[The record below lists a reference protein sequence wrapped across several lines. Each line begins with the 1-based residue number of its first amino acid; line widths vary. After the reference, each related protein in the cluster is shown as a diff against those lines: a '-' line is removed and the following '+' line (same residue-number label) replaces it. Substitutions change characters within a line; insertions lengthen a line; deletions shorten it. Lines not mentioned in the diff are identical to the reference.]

1 MKKNI
6 IYLCC
11 SALIMLTIS
20 ACKKNDQG
28 SGTKAVFSYV
38 ADGFNVNFTNF
49 SRNASSYKWNFG
61 DNSSD
66 DTSNKKNPQH
76 IFRAKGDYLV
86 TLTATQGSTTSTFT
100 DTVSIIGPNI
110 KIDGDFTDWQYV
122 DYSYTNTDL
131 TNGGTLLAVKT
142 FASPTDINFYLEG
155 TPAMQFAIMDMY
167 IDADNNPN
175 TGFITGQYP
184 AGAGAEYLF
193 EGSLVGN
200 WGSLYVHSGDPS
212 AFSFS
217 PVFDIADVLHYSA
230 IKSVSGK
237 NAIEFSISKA
247 KLGTLKSAIN
257 FCIVES
263 TSGYA
268 QLGSI
273 PSNNSPTSAFLQVKL

>member
-6 IYLCC
+6 IYLACT
-11 SALIMLTIS
+11 ALIMLS
-20 ACKKNDQG
+20 LNACKKSDKG
-28 SGTKAVFSYV
+28 GGTKAVFSYV

-49 SRNASSYKWNFG
+49 SRNATSYSWDFG
-61 DNSSD
+61 DGSNQ
-66 DTSNKKNPQH
+66 TSEKKSPQH
-76 IFRAKGDYLV
+76 VFKSKGDFLV
-86 TLTATQGSTTSTFT
+86 TLTAKNGSTVSTFT

-122 DYSYTNTDL
+122 DYAYTNTDL
-131 TNGGTLLAVKT
+131 VNGGTLLAVKT

-155 TPAMQFAIMDMY
+155 TPDMQFAIIDMY
-167 IDADNNPN
+167 IDSDNNPN

-193 EGSLVGN
+193 EGSLVGG
-200 WGSLYVHSGDPS
+200 WGSLYVHSGDPVS
-212 AFSFS
+212 FSFS

-237 NAIEFSISKA
+237 NVIEFSLSKS
-247 KLGTLKSAIN
+247 KLGTLKGAVN
-257 FCIVES
+257 VCIVES

-273 PSNNSPTSAFLQVKL
+273 PSNNSATSAFLPIKL

>member
-6 IYLCC
+6 TYLCC
-11 SALIMLTIS
+11 VALIMLCIS

-49 SRNASSYKWNFG
+49 SRNASEFSWDFG
-61 DNSSD
+61 DGSGE
-66 DTSNKKNPQH
+66 TSTKKSPQH
-76 IFRAKGDYLV
+76 IFKSKGDFLV
-86 TLTATQGSTTSTFT
+86 TLTAKQGSNVSTFT

-122 DYSYTNTDL
+122 DYSFTNTDL
-131 TNGGTLLAVKT
+131 TNGGTLLGIKT

-155 TPAMQFAIMDMY
+155 TPAMQFAIIDIY
-167 IDADNNPN
+167 IDADNNPK
-175 TGFITGQYP
+175 TGFTTGQYP
-184 AGAGAEYLF
+184 LGSGAEFLF
-193 EGSLVGN
+193 EGSLVGG
-200 WGSLYVHSGDPS
+200 WGSLYTHTGDPT

-217 PVFDIADVLHYSA
+217 PIFDIADVLHYSA

-237 NAIEFSISKA
+237 NAIEFSIKKD

-273 PSNNSPTSAFLQVKL
+273 PANNTAASGFLQVKL